1 VTIKHTP
8 FPERCVWK
16 RDPDG
21 DSYVWVVGCTNEF
34 TIDTDA
40 EDYMHCPR
48 CGAPHIEFV
57 TAPLEPH
64 EGRWPKLAEA
74 HAALREAGVEE

>member
-1 VTIKHTP
+1 MGAGAEEEAVSGPKHTP
-8 FPERCVWK
+8 DRCIWK

-34 TIDTDA
+34 IIDTDA
-40 EDYMHCPR
+40 EDYAHCPR

-64 EGRWPKLAEA
+64 EGRWPK
-74 HAALREAGVEE
+74 